1 MTASGYFLFKQD
13 FVHAHDGVSVAR
25 GYDYILRQ
33 GAFAHRDGEEGRLVA
48 FGSENMPAWARE
60 NPRFF
65 WEMSDAYTAAD
76 GDKSYR
82 DLIALP
88 RGLDDAQLIALSHDI
103 VDSLAADDQRP
114 ELRMPC
120 TWALHSHKASDG
132 AENAHLHIHWSRNCD
147 DGIDR
152 QAEQYFARAA
162 RKYAE
167 RGGAPKA
174 RAIRTKTWLIAARRR
189 AAEII
194 NNHLQKAGL
203 DVQVSAETY
212 EVQQRPAEQIRRRRK
227 RETRQD
233 WEARTRAEREA
244 LEAEAARLVVQETLN
259 RALREQQ
266 QLLIDC
272 KTELDAL
279 QNERIIDEQRR
290 KEEIQKQKQQE
301 EARRLDEQQQEDT
314 RQRVADIF
322 KAARMRAD
330 IDIDDRPR
338 PKPR

>member
-1 MTASGYFLFKQD
+1 MPAPGYFLFRQD

-25 GYDYILRQ
+25 GYDYILRR
-33 GAFAHRDGEEGRLVA
+33 GAFSHRDGEEGRLVA
-48 FGSENMPAWARE
+48 FGNENMPEWARE
-60 NPRFF
+60 NPRDF
-65 WEMSDAYTAAD
+65 WAAADAFTAAD

-88 RGLDDAQLIALSHDI
+88 RGLNDEQLVALSREI
-103 VDSLAADDQRP
+103 VQELAADDQRP

-132 AENAHLHIHWSRNCD
+132 QENAHLHVHWNRCCD

-162 RKYAE
+162 RKHKE

-194 NNHLQKAGL
+194 NDHLQRAGL
-203 DVQVSAETY
+203 ETRVSAETY
-212 EVQQRPAEQIRRRRK
+212 EAQNRPAEQIRRRRR

-244 LEAEAARLVVQETLN
+244 LDAEAARLAAQETLN
-259 RALREQQ
+259 RALIEQQ

-272 KTELDAL
+272 RNELDAL
-279 QNERIIDEQRR
+279 QNERMIEDRRR
-290 KEEIQKQKQQE
+290 KEEYLKKQQQE
-301 EARRLDEQQQEDT
+301 EQRRLEELQQEDA
-314 RQRVADIF
+314 RRRVAEAF
-322 KAARMRAD
+322 RAARIREQ
-330 IDIDDRPR
+330 IDDDSPR
-338 PKPR
+338 PTPR

>member
-1 MTASGYFLFKQD
+1 MPPAPGYFLFRQD

-25 GYDYILRQ
+25 GYDYILRR
-33 GAFAHRDGEEGRLVA
+33 GAFAHRDGEDGHLVA
-48 FGSENMPAWARE
+48 FGNENMPAWARE
-60 NPRFF
+60 NPRDF
-65 WEMSDAYTAAD
+65 WEAADAFTAMD

-88 RGLDDAQLIALSHDI
+88 RGLDDAQLIALSRDI
-103 VDSLAADDQRP
+103 VEGLATDSQQP

-147 DGIDR
+147 DGLDR
-152 QAEQYFARAA
+152 APEQYFSRAA
-162 RKYAE
+162 RKHRE

-194 NNHLQKAGL
+194 NDHLQRAGL
-203 DVQVSAETY
+203 EIHVSAETY
-212 EVQQRPAEQIRRRRK
+212 ERQNRPAEQIRRRRR
-227 RETRQD
+227 RETRLD

-272 KTELDAL
+272 RNELDEL
-279 QNERIIDEQRR
+279 QNERMIEDQRR
-290 KEEIQKQKQQE
+290 KEEDLKQKQQE
-301 EARRLDEQQQEDT
+301 EQRRLKESQQEDA

-322 KAARMRAD
+322 KSARIRAD
-330 IDIDDRPR
+330 IDDSPR

>member
-1 MTASGYFLFKQD
+1 MAAGYFLFRQD
-13 FVHAHDGVSVAR
+13 FVHARDSVSVAR
-25 GYDYILRQ
+25 GYDYILRK
-33 GAFAHRDGEEGRLVA
+33 GAFSHRDGEDGRLVA
-48 FGSENMPAWARE
+48 SGSENMPAWARE
-60 NPRFF
+60 NPRDF
-65 WEMSDAYTAAD
+65 WAAADAFTAAD

-88 RGLDDAQLIALSHDI
+88 RGLDDTQLVALSREI
-103 VDSLAADDQRP
+103 VQELAADDQNP

-132 AENAHLHIHWSRNCD
+132 LENAHLHLHWSRNCD
-147 DGIDR
+147 DGLDR
-152 QAEQYFARAA
+152 SPSLYFSRAA
-162 RKYAE
+162 RKHKE

-194 NNHLQKAGL
+194 NDHLQRAGL
-203 DVQVSAETY
+203 ETSVSAETY
-212 EVQQRPAEQIRRRRK
+212 EAQMRPADQIRRRRK
-227 RETRQD
+227 RETRAD

-244 LEAEAARLVVQETLN
+244 LEAEAARLAAQNNLN
-259 RALREQQ
+259 QALLEQQ

-272 KTELDAL
+272 RIELNEL
-279 QNERIIDEQRR
+279 QNDRIIEEHRR
-290 KEEIQKQKQQE
+290 KEEIQKQQQQE
-301 EARRLDEQQQEDT
+301 EVRRLEEQQQEDA

-322 KAARMRAD
+322 KSARMRAD
-330 IDIDDRPR
+330 IDIDSQR

>member
-1 MTASGYFLFKQD
+1 MPAHGYFLFRQD

-33 GAFAHRDGEEGRLVA
+33 GAFSHRDGDDGRLVA
-48 FGSENMPAWARE
+48 SGSENMPAWARE
-60 NPRFF
+60 NPREF
-65 WEMSDAYTAAD
+65 WTAADAFTASD

-88 RGLDDAQLIALSHDI
+88 RGLNDEQLVALSREI
-103 VDSLAADDQRP
+103 VQELAADDQRP

-132 AENAHLHIHWSRNCD
+132 AENAHIHIHWSRNCD

-212 EVQQRPAEQIRRRRK
+212 EAQNRPAEQIRRRRR

-233 WEARTRAEREA
+233 WEERTRAEREA

-266 QLLIDC
+266 QLLIEC
-272 KTELDAL
+272 RIELDGL
-279 QNERIIDEQRR
+279 QNEHIIDEQRR
-290 KEEIQKQKQQE
+290 KEEQIKKQQQE
-301 EARRLDEQQQEDT
+301 EKRRLEDDQQEDA
-314 RQRVADIF
+314 RQRVANIF

-330 IDIDDRPR
+330 IDIDDSPR